1 MLFQFIAG
9 LLDENWTLGIELPDE
24 NIAGLLELKVAGRKT
39 LPDFGIKVSQTKNMI
54 GFLELRVVSF
64 LSESKALGS
73 LTGTWNFLDVSGS
86 LISMVILEFIFEQEN
101 LKVLKISLNTT
112 DSLLSLDIDF
122 DSFSTLWTWKFDGL
136 FLSSLDVKFGENI
149 PLTRRFVFQT
159 TFQPFG
165 YGILS
170 LAN

>member
-1 MLFQFIAG
+1 MLFQFIA
-9 LLDENWTLGIELPDE
+9 ELPDE

-54 GFLELRVVSF
+54 GFLELRLCYGVF
-64 LSESKALGS
+64 K
-73 LTGTWNFLDVSGS
+73 
-86 LISMVILEFIFEQEN
+86 QEN
-101 LKVLKISLNTT
+101 LKVLKISLDTT

-149 PLTRRFVFQT
+149 PLTRRFVFQV
-159 TFQPFG
+159 FR
-165 YGILS
+165 
-170 LAN
+170 